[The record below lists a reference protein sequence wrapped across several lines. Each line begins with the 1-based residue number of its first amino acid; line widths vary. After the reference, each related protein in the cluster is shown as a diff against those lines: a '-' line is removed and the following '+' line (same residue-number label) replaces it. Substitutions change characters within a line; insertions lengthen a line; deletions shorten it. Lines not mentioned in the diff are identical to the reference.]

1 MSLALLM
8 PAIGIAQK
16 TSPATPDEVQARLT
30 EAQKTPTLKDALVKK
45 GKQAAAVCMYCHG
58 DTGNSVKGE
67 VPNLADQNQSYLL
80 SQITQ
85 FIQGKRKNEFMEGI
99 MKALSTDE
107 KVGVVLYYSSQIVTP
122 HPSPETHILIRGKE
136 LYKNFCVSCHAED
149 GHGNDQLARVAGQ
162 QKKYLETTLRRY
174 QTSSGGRTDPAMS
187 AITKNITNTDLDALI
202 TYIGSMP

>member
-1 MSLALLM
+1 MKNSHIAMMSLVLLM
-8 PAIGIAQK
+8 PTIGIAQK
-16 TSPATPDEVQARLT
+16 TGSSTDEVQARLV
-30 EAQKTPTLKDALVKK
+30 EAQKTPTLKDALIKK

-122 HPSPETHILIRGKE
+122 HPSPEG
-136 LYKNFCVSCHAED
+136 
-149 GHGNDQLARVAGQ
+149 
-162 QKKYLETTLRRY
+162 
-174 QTSSGGRTDPAMS
+174 TSRNRP
-187 AITKNITNTDLDALI
+187 
-202 TYIGSMP
+202 